1 MVKKNIY
8 IFPGSFKP
16 PHIGHLIN
24 ILKIIKNKNCEKIYI
39 IISKKFRPLNNEYYN
54 LNNKSSE
61 YIKCLAKKLNI
72 EYTTKIN
79 TIKNINNNLIK
90 NNMVITQNDSYKIWK
105 FYLKYLPNN
114 LKKKIIIIKSK
125 DNSPI
130 ITTFKLIKNNNNKNN
145 NNYILLKSNKNSLN
159 KRFDFIKS
167 NNIKKKIINEY
178 KKLSSS
184 NFRNL
189 LLKKKYDK
197 INKFLPKN
205 IEKNDFLNLIKIYKK

>member
-24 ILKIIKNKNCEKIYI
+24 ILRIIKNKNCEKIYI

-54 LNNKSSE
+54 LNNKPSE
-61 YIKCLAKKLNI
+61 YIKDLAKKLNI

-114 LKKKIIIIKSK
+114 LKEKIIIIKSK

-130 ITTFKLIKNNNNKNN
+130 ITTAKLIKKNNKNN